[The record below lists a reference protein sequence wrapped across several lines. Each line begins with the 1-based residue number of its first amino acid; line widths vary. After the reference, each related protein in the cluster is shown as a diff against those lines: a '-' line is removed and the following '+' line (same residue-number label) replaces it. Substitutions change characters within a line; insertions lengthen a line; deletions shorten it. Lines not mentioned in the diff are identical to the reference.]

1 MKEKYYIT
9 TAIAYTSKIPHIG
22 NTYEWVLADAIA
34 RYKRKRGFDVRFLTG
49 TDEHGQKIEGE
60 AKKNSI
66 TPKEHVDFIAGKII
80 DIYDKLGVKYDDFI
94 RTTDERHVKRVQK
107 IFTKLYEQG
116 DIYKGHYEGMYCVAC
131 ESFFTD
137 SQLVEGKCPD
147 CGADVKKEKE
157 EAYFFKLSK
166 YQDEL
171 MEYINKHPNFIY
183 PESRKNEMIN
193 NFLKPGLKD
202 LCVSRSSFS
211 WGIPVEV
218 DKDHVVYVWLDALSN
233 YITALGYNV
242 ESESEELFNKYW
254 PADLHLIGKD
264 IIRFHTI
271 YWPIF
276 LLALGV
282 ELPKMVYGHPWLLFG
297 DGSKMSKSRGNT
309 LYATELVDKYGRDR
323 VRYSVLRE
331 IPFENDGRF
340 DENTLILRTNTDLAN
355 SYGNLVNRTLAMNNK
370 YFSGKVEKG
379 EFLEVDKRIIDLY
392 KETLDTYEKKMDSL
406 HIAEAIE
413 AVMSFVKAS
422 NKYIDETTPWLLAKD
437 EESKERL
444 KTVLYVL
451 TENIRIATVLLEP
464 FIPDSCEK
472 VFNQIGTEKRCYES
486 IKTYG
491 MIEEGIVVGK
501 GEPIFERLELVEVE
515 EEEVETFKAEIEF
528 SDWEKLDIRVAKI
541 TKVEKHKKADK
552 LYVLT
557 LEVGNSSRQVVS
569 GIREYYTED
578 ELLGKHVVL
587 LANLKPIKLRG
598 IKSEGMLLAEA
609 KGEKVLLL
617 EATLE
622 SGSEIG

>member
-34 RYKRKRGFDVRFLTG
+34 RYKRKRGYDVRFLTG

-60 AKKNSI
+60 AKKNNI

-80 DIYDKLGVKYDDFI
+80 DIYDKLGVEYDDFI
-94 RTTDERHVKRVQK
+94 RTTDDRHVKRVQK

-116 DIYKGHYEGMYCVAC
+116 DIYKGHYEGMYCVTC

-137 SQLVEGKCPD
+137 SQLNEGKCPD
-147 CGADVKKEKE
+147 CGADVKNEKE

-166 YQDEL
+166 YQDKL
-171 MEYINKHPNFIY
+171 MEHINNNPNFIY

-211 WGIPVEV
+211 WGIPVEI

-233 YITALGYNV
+233 YITALGYN
-242 ESESEELFNKYW
+242 SDGDSDELFSKYW

-276 LLALGV
+276 LLALGI

-297 DGSKMSKSRGNT
+297 DGSKMSKSLGNT
-309 LYATELVDKYGRDR
+309 LYASDLVDTYGKDR

-370 YFSGKVEKG
+370 YFEGKVEKG
-379 EFLEVDKRIIDLY
+379 DFLDIDNKMIDLY
-392 KETLDTYEKKMDSL
+392 RDTLDTYEKKMDSL

-413 AVMSFVKAS
+413 TVMSFVKAS
-422 NKYIDETTPWLLAKD
+422 NKYIDETTPWILAKD
-437 EESKERL
+437 GASRDRL

-451 TENIRIATVLLEP
+451 TENIRISTVLLEP
-464 FIPDSCEK
+464 FIPDTCEI
-472 VFNQIGTEKRCYES
+472 VFNQIGTEMRSYES
-486 IKTYG
+486 IKSYG
-491 MIEEGIVVGK
+491 SIENGIVVGK
-501 GEPIFERLELVEVE
+501 GKPIFDRLEIIETE
-515 EEEVETFKAEIEF
+515 EEEETFKEEIEF

-541 TKVEKHKKADK
+541 TGVKKHDKADK
-552 LYVLT
+552 LYVLN

-569 GIREYYTED
+569 GIREYYKED

-609 KGEKVLLL
+609 RGEKVLLL
-617 EATLE
+617 EAKLE